1 MENDKKEVAST
12 LEELESSVSYVCAK
26 MDIYM
31 KALDQISQADDQANP
46 IALRNR
52 ARIALI
58 QEPTTADKHNL
69 VYISDV
75 NKEIAEEMSAD
86 DTVIVEEIDKNVSE
100 VTIIQEARK
109 DIVYGPNDPG
119 DEQEYVDRDLLDE
132 SSAELAKFD
141 REMREDA
148 EAAWRNTVLHPE
160 HKSEYD
166 EEE

>member
-1 MENDKKEVAST
+1 MKNNKKEVAST

-26 MDIYM
+26 MDIYI

-75 NKEIAEEMSAD
+75 NKEIAEEMSAA

-119 DEQEYVDRDLLDE
+119 DEHHDNEAQLAMDE
-132 SSAELAKFD
+132 IKI
-141 REMREDA
+141 REDA

-160 HKSEYD
+160 YKSEYEQ

>member
-1 MENDKKEVAST
+1 MKINKKEVAST

-26 MDIYM
+26 MDIYI

-75 NKEIAEEMSAD
+75 NKEIAEEMKFGGDTGTDAD
-86 DTVIVEEIDKNVSE
+86 FL
-100 VTIIQEARK
+100 
-109 DIVYGPNDPG
+109 GPNDPG

-141 REMREDA
+141 REMKEDA

-160 HKSEYD
+160 YKSEYEQ

>member
-1 MENDKKEVAST
+1 MKNNKKEVAST

-26 MDIYM
+26 MDIYI

-75 NKEIAEEMSAD
+75 NKEIAEEMSAA

-119 DEQEYVDRDLLDE
+119 DEHHDNEAQLAMDE
-132 SSAELAKFD
+132 IK
-141 REMREDA
+141 MREDA
-148 EAAWRNTVLHPE
+148 ESAWRDTVLHPE
-160 HKSEYD
+160 YEQ

>member
-1 MENDKKEVAST
+1 MENDKKEVTST

-75 NKEIAEEMSAD
+75 NKEIAEEMKFGGDTGTDAD
-86 DTVIVEEIDKNVSE
+86 FS
-100 VTIIQEARK
+100 
-109 DIVYGPNDPG
+109 GPNDPG
-119 DEQEYVDRDLLDE
+119 DEHHENEAQLAEFDKVIKEETE
-132 SSAELAKFD
+132 S
-141 REMREDA
+141 
-148 EAAWRNTVLHPE
+148 AWRDTVLHPE
-160 HKSEYD
+160 YKSEY
-166 EEE
+166 EEEE